1 MVESA
6 GGRGRAG
13 PGPPPAR
20 RRGELSAAR
29 AARLPAHPHPC
40 PCGEGAMA
48 SRNAGMKCGFWG
60 RWPRAAEAA
69 CREPGFPGRLGW
81 RFGAG

>member
-20 RRGELSAAR
+20 CRSSRRGELSAAR
-29 AARLPAHPHPC
+29 AARLPAHPRPC
-40 PCGEGAMA
+40 PGREGAMA
-48 SRNAGMKCGFWG
+48 SRSAGMKCGFCG
-60 RWPRAAEAA
+60 RWPLAAEAA
-69 CREPGFPGRLGW
+69 GGEAGVLERPG
-81 RFGAG
+81 

>member
-20 RRGELSAAR
+20 RRRRRGELSAAR
-29 AARLPAHPHPC
+29 AARLPAHPRPC
-40 PCGEGAMA
+40 PGREGAMA
-48 SRNAGMKCGFWG
+48 SRSAGMKCGFWG
-60 RWPRAAEAA
+60 PWPLAAEAA
-69 CREPGFPGRLGW
+69 CGEAGVPERPG
-81 RFGAG
+81 

>member
-20 RRGELSAAR
+20 RRSRRRGELSAAR
-29 AARLPAHPHPC
+29 AARLPAHPRP
-40 PCGEGAMA
+40 GREGAMA
-48 SRNAGMKCGFWG
+48 SRSAGMKRGFCG
-60 RWPRAAEAA
+60 RWPLAAEAA
-69 CREPGFPGRLGW
+69 GGEAGVPERPG
-81 RFGAG
+81 